1 MPPMALQ
8 PVALGQVLPAGWLRR
23 QLRVQADG
31 IGGHLDEFWP
41 DVGANSGWLGGNGES
56 WRRGLHLSKACCRWH
71 GS

>member
-41 DVGANSGWLGGNGES
+41 RCGREQRLAG
-56 WRRGLHLSKACCRWH
+56 RQR
-71 GS
+71 